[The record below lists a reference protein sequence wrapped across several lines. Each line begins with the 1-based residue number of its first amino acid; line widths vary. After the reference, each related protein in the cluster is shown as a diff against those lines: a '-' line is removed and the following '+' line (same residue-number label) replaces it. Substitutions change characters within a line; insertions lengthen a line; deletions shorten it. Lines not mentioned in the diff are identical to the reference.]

1 MNELKTLLSRRW
13 LPAASLLALACAA
26 CSGEADVA
34 RPGAGPVTEPPAR
47 KTPVGKNVVVEVDG
61 KTGARR
67 VIVSSE
73 VVLREGQL
81 EGFLTRKGGKE
92 HEYILAAD
100 CDAKD
105 IHKALLVAGAE
116 AGQPVRFGPGNTV
129 TSATGSMIRV
139 SLRFTREG
147 KSQTVPASAWITNA
161 INNKPLEHDW
171 VFGGSRLIPDPDNRN
186 RPPYYEANIGDLI
199 AVVNMPS
206 AMLDLPV
213 PSAKALE
220 MRQYVANKTNI
231 PPLKTPVDVILEVLP
246 EKKGAPA
253 PDEPADSAPS
263 E

>member
-1 MNELKTLLSRRW
+1 MNHLKTPFSRRW
-13 LPAASLLALACAA
+13 LTAASLLALACGA
-26 CSGEADVA
+26 CSSQSDVA
-34 RPGAGPVTEPPAR
+34 KPGAVSEPPAK
-47 KTPVGKNVVVEVDG
+47 KTSVGKNVVVEVDG
-61 KTGARR
+61 KSGARR
-67 VIVSSE
+67 VIVASE

-139 SLRFTREG
+139 SMRYNKDG
-147 KSQTVPASAWITNA
+147 KVQTLPASAWIMNA
-161 INNKPLEHDW
+161 LNNNQPLEHDW
-171 VFGGSRLIPDPDNRN
+171 VFGGSRLIPDPDNKN

-213 PSAKALE
+213 ASAKALE
-220 MRQYVANKTNI
+220 MRQYVANKNNI
-231 PPLKTPVDVILEVLP
+231 PPLKTRVDVILEVLP

-253 PDEPADSAPS
+253 PEGQPG